1 MQVSSFAIEKVI
13 SSGKNIDKIKSKLL
27 FSLSKKQSHQTLRNK
42 LIGVENVSAV
52 RFLILFAVKFLQNN

>member
-27 FSLSKKQSHQTLRNK
+27 FSLSKKQSHQTLRN
-42 LIGVENVSAV
+42 
-52 RFLILFAVKFLQNN
+52 